1 MALILWREN
10 RKWRCVGSFQE
21 GPKVAREVKG
31 REGASK
37 ALTPLVKKL
46 DKGKRKEIKR
56 ERKKSRGLVIR
67 I

>member
-1 MALILWREN
+1 MEVEGKFPR
-10 RKWRCVGSFQE
+10 RCH
-21 GPKVAREVKG
+21 VASEVKG

-46 DKGKRKEIKR
+46 DIGKRKEIKRER